1 MGSYCYHQNK
11 FHMDQRINYEGYRSS
26 RRKYGIIFL
35 VTENRLACRHTK
47 SVHKRIESTDV
58 MW

>member
-1 MGSYCYHQNK
+1 
-11 FHMDQRINYEGYRSS
+11 MDQRINYEGYRSS

-47 SVHKRIESTDV
+47 SAHKRIESTDV
-58 MW
+58 M

>member
-1 MGSYCYHQNK
+1 
-11 FHMDQRINYEGYRSS
+11 MDQRINCEGYKSS

-35 VTENRLACRHTK
+35 VTENRLAYRHIK
-47 SVHKRIESTDV
+47 SAHKRIASTDV